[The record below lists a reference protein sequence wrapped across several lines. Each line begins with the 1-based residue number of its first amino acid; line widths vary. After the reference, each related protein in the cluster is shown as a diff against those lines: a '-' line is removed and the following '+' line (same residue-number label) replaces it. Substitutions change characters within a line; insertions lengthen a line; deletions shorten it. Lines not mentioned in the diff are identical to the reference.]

1 MDKIIKRHL
10 QKRGVAVTKPPRG
23 SVTFSERNPDFF
35 RWFYES
41 VMGFDSDEYRREFW
55 REARKTGHTIGHV
68 PYGIREYQRRRDSR
82 LEGAAIAIE
91 LLAGG
96 CALAIWLIRRIV
108 DRHIQRLRRPSYYE
122 TERARR
128 IRLTE
133 ERRHINKRRTL
144 NPMPVKEELLDAFRK
159 AKNSPSDMIRFGSLL
174 EDLEC
179 YVDNSVYFKDGRL
192 VGRRGGIRRHLER
205 EVPELYAR
213 YKTVMKYKVLSKKF
227 RQALGV
233 EDPISASSLLPK
245 DANST
250 ESKCDENSFR
260 REIPRSDEME
270 VLRSEIEVGK
280 AGIQASAAAVE
291 ASGAGIED
299 IEARMEDLMSGIEAR
314 KDRARVILEA
324 CEGSIVSLAAQLAL
338 RIDPNY
344 TPHASRPEY
353 RRMLA
358 DAVSS
363 KQGSTTAMHLMRHG
377 CV

>member
-1 MDKIIKRHL
+1 
-10 QKRGVAVTKPPRG
+10 
-23 SVTFSERNPDFF
+23 
-35 RWFYES
+35 
-41 VMGFDSDEYRREFW
+41 
-55 REARKTGHTIGHV
+55 
-68 PYGIREYQRRRDSR
+68 
-82 LEGAAIAIE
+82 
-91 LLAGG
+91 
-96 CALAIWLIRRIV
+96 
-108 DRHIQRLRRPSYYE
+108 
-122 TERARR
+122 
-128 IRLTE
+128 
-133 ERRHINKRRTL
+133 
-144 NPMPVKEELLDAFRK
+144 MPVKEELLDAFRK

-270 VLRSEIEVGK
+270 VLRSEIEVEK
-280 AGIQASAAAVE
+280 VGIQASAAAVE